1 MLSAISSHDRDNA
14 ATGVTKQLQPGRP
27 AKLGLILPK
36 TAMPVIPLIG
46 TLGPWK
52 RGHDRILPSGL
63 RAAARPMQGPRR
75 RRGRRFKEVVMK
87 LYFAPGACSLSP
99 HIVMREAGAQYDLE
113 QVNNQEKK
121 TKSGTDYWTI
131 NAKGQVPVLE
141 FDNGERLTEGP
152 VIVQWIADQNPAS
165 GLVPPAG
172 KLERYRVQEWLN
184 FITSELHKTFGPIFR
199 PTTPDA
205 FKALSKENL
214 GKRFD
219 WLDKQLAGKDYLM
232 GDKFT
237 IADAYL
243 FTVLRWTSRID
254 IDLAKWPNLKAYV
267 DRVAARP
274 KVQEALKAEGL
285 I

>member
-1 MLSAISSHDRDNA
+1 
-14 ATGVTKQLQPGRP
+14 
-27 AKLGLILPK
+27 
-36 TAMPVIPLIG
+36 
-46 TLGPWK
+46 
-52 RGHDRILPSGL
+52 
-63 RAAARPMQGPRR
+63 MQGPRR

-99 HIVMREAGAQYDLE
+99 HIVMREAGAKYDLE

-232 GDKFT
+232 GDKFSV
-237 IADAYL
+237 ADAYL

-285 I
+285 IK

>member
-1 MLSAISSHDRDNA
+1 
-14 ATGVTKQLQPGRP
+14 
-27 AKLGLILPK
+27 
-36 TAMPVIPLIG
+36 
-46 TLGPWK
+46 
-52 RGHDRILPSGL
+52 
-63 RAAARPMQGPRR
+63 
-75 RRGRRFKEVVMK
+75 VMK

-232 GDKFT
+232 GDKFSV
-237 IADAYL
+237 ADAYL

-274 KVQEALKAEGL
+274 KVQEALKVEGL
-285 I
+285 VK

>member
-1 MLSAISSHDRDNA
+1 
-14 ATGVTKQLQPGRP
+14 
-27 AKLGLILPK
+27 
-36 TAMPVIPLIG
+36 
-46 TLGPWK
+46 
-52 RGHDRILPSGL
+52 
-63 RAAARPMQGPRR
+63 
-75 RRGRRFKEVVMK
+75 MK

-99 HIVMREAGAQYDLE
+99 HIVLREAGYTFDLE

-121 TKSGTDYWTI
+121 TKSGMDYWGI

-141 FDNGERLTEGP
+141 LDNGERITEGP
-152 VIVQWIADQNPAS
+152 VIVQYLADQKPGS
-165 GLVPPAG
+165 GLAPANG
-172 KLERYRVQEWLN
+172 SMERVRVQEWLN
-184 FITSELHKTFGPIFR
+184 FTTSEIHKTFGPIFR

-219 WLDKQLAGKDYLM
+219 WLDKQLAGKQYLT

-237 IADAYL
+237 VADAYL
-243 FTVLRWTSRID
+243 FTVLRWSPRID

-274 KVQEALKAEGL
+274 KVQEAMKAEGL
-285 I
+285 VQ